1 MLALQVSR
9 ERYSSPADPW
19 EVIPFFHAVY
29 HPYSVIYGNYSS
41 LVMPPYDE
49 LWPAEHAPA
58 EPLAL
63 LDRKFSRQ
71 FYLEQAR
78 TFVWGQQPT
87 LSNFRPSLFEE
98 RAEEMEYLLRLVR
111 VRSRAKKYLL
121 YGEFLRPPRLEVPE
135 ATSDF
140 SRLSIYAGQKSRL
153 TTSQRRHPLAL
164 AGAWR
169 APDGN
174 VAITLASVADRS
186 LSIRFTLDPE
196 YYLLPQPWR
205 AHRIDATDRV
215 PIQLGSG
222 DDVLQTLELRPREIC
237 VIEFTQE

>member
-1 MLALQVSR
+1 
-9 ERYSSPADPW
+9 
-19 EVIPFFHAVY
+19 
-29 HPYSVIYGNYSS
+29 
-41 LVMPPYDE
+41 
-49 LWPAEHAPA
+49 
-58 EPLAL
+58 

-87 LSNFRPSLFEE
+87 LANYRPILFEE
-98 RAEEMEYLLRLVR
+98 RAEEMAYLQRLVR
-111 VRSRAKKYLL
+111 VRNRAKKYLL
-121 YGEFLRPPRLEVPE
+121 YGEFLRPPQLDVPE

-174 VAITLASVADRS
+174 VAIALASIADRPLS
-186 LSIRFTLDPE
+186 LRFTLDSQ
-196 YYLLPQPWR
+196 YYRLPQGGR
-205 AHRIDATDRV
+205 TYRIDAKGRQ
-215 PIQLGSG
+215 PIKLPYG
-222 DDVLQTLELRPREIC
+222 DDVPLTLELPPHELW
-237 VIEFTQE
+237 VIEFHNEDVGAMVR